1 MNINKNI
8 FNIYDTNNTI
18 IELNEQV
25 NYGLNY
31 INNNHLVKI
40 PNITSALL
48 SISGSTSNLGS
59 VTISRGGGVGA
70 YNKCSYLLTASG
82 IARSDTISSLAN
94 YKCSYYIQVGSNRS
108 YCTNGCR
115 NSSRNVSFVLYI
127 PPGEDDITV
136 NFYSESTQKNNGGNL
151 KIQLIPIL

>member
-1 MNINKNI
+1 MNISKNI

-59 VTISRGGGVGA
+59 VTISRGVGA

-82 IARSDTISSLAN
+82 IARSDTTTLVN

-127 PPGEDDITV
+127 PPGEDNITV
-136 NFYSESTQKNNGGNL
+136 NFYSERTQTNNGGSL

>member
-1 MNINKNI
+1 MNIYKNI

-59 VTISRGGGVGA
+59 VTISRGG
-70 YNKCSYLLTASG
+70 
-82 IARSDTISSLAN
+82 
-94 YKCSYYIQVGSNRS
+94 
-108 YCTNGCR
+108 
-115 NSSRNVSFVLYI
+115 
-127 PPGEDDITV
+127 E
-136 NFYSESTQKNNGGNL
+136 
-151 KIQLIPIL
+151 